1 MSPNQ
6 AEVPE
11 QNLQD
16 APLTTTDDQNEE
28 STAPVSAYNSYGAL
42 RMITEG
48 VECEER
54 DTQRG
59 GANNEMTTPGSQR
72 NSVIKT
78 AETSHSAGKKSSH
91 GTKQKKSSNTTSH
104 YSEYSVSKLF
114 EQDNLD

>member
-16 APLTTTDDQNEE
+16 APLTTIDDQNEE
-28 STAPVSAYNSYGAL
+28 FTAPVSAYNSYGAL

-48 VECEER
+48 VESEER
-54 DTQRG
+54 DTQLC
-59 GANNEMTTPGSQR
+59 GAKKEMANPGSQR

-78 AETSHSAGKKSSH
+78 AETSHNAGKKSSH
-91 GTKQKKSSNTTSH
+91 GTKQKKRSNTTSH